1 MSDPSRSVESLL
13 VDLADHIDWPEPS
26 APLFELTPRLGRP
39 RPETRRRHRWVPVTA
54 ALAILVAL
62 LLALSPQARKAVAD
76 LLGVA
81 GIEIEFT
88 PELEDPVGAGLDLG
102 RQVSLDEAVEAVD
115 FPVSVPDQPGD
126 PDGVY
131 LFEGR
136 INMVWAGGERL
147 PASGDTG
154 IGLLYGQFHGDGD
167 AARFV
172 KSLGP
177 ESTVIPTEV
186 AGRNGFWIEG
196 DPHVI
201 SVEDAS
207 GRRVEETLR
216 LAGNVLMWETDEVT
230 HRLETMLGL
239 DEAIRI
245 AESMGPA
252 HDR

>member
-1 MSDPSRSVESLL
+1 MNDPGRSVESLL
-13 VDLADHIDWPEPS
+13 ADLAVHIEWPEPS
-26 APLFELTPRLGRP
+26 APRFELSLAKPRQETPR
-39 RPETRRRHRWVPVTA
+39 RRSWIPVTA
-54 ALAILVAL
+54 ALAVLVAL
-62 LLALSPQARKAVAD
+62 LLVLSPEARKAVAD

-81 GIEIEFT
+81 GIEIDFV

-102 RQVSLDEAVEAVD
+102 RQVSLDEAVEMID
-115 FPVSVPDQPGD
+115 FPVSIPDWPGD
-126 PDGVY
+126 PDSVY
-131 LFEGR
+131 LSGSR
-136 INMVWAGGERL
+136 VNMAWAGGERL

-154 IGLLYGQFHGDGD
+154 VGLLYSQFHGDGVD
-167 AARFV
+167 ARFV

-177 ESTVIPTEV
+177 ESSVIPAVV

-201 SVEDAS
+201 SIEDGS

-245 AESMGPA
+245 AESMRPA

>member
-1 MSDPSRSVESLL
+1 MSRPGRSVESLL
-13 VDLADHIDWPEPS
+13 ADLADHIEWPEPS
-26 APLFELTPRLGRP
+26 APLSELTPRLARARP
-39 RPETRRRHRWVPVTA
+39 KTRRHRWVPVTA
-54 ALAILVAL
+54 ALVILVAL
-62 LLALSPQARKAVAD
+62 LLVLSPQARKAVAD

-81 GIEIEFT
+81 GIEIGFVS
-88 PELEDPVGAGLDLG
+88 ELEDSVGAGLDLG

-115 FPVSVPDQPGD
+115 FPVSTPDWPGD
-126 PDGVY
+126 PDSVY
-131 LFEGR
+131 LSGSR
-136 INMVWAGGERL
+136 VIMAWAGGETL
-147 PASGDTG
+147 PASGETG
-154 IGLLYGQFHGDGD
+154 VGLLYSQIHADGD
-167 AARFV
+167 ADRFV

-177 ESTVIPTEV
+177 ESSVMATVV
-186 AGRNGFWIEG
+186 AGWNGFWIEG

-201 SVEDAS
+201 SIEDGS

-245 AESMGPA
+245 AESMRPA